1 MEEEL
6 LQTELYVEEASD
18 EEELD
23 IYTEEG
29 INEFV
34 DDDSISP
41 TEQGFM
47 KGYLGA

>member
-6 LQTELYVEEASD
+6 LQTELDVEEASD

-29 INEFV
+29 IE
-34 DDDSISP
+34 DYAESDGISP
-41 TEQGFM
+41 EEQGFM
-47 KGYLGA
+47 KGYLGG